1 MKLQSFSAVHSQV
14 PLVSICS
21 TMTTMSSFSMSATH
35 HPGTGVAGGS
45 VGMGGSMGPS
55 PTACSLQQRDA
66 VTGSGYSCMTRPP
79 TYDPL
84 TLGAYGTRPSPC
96 SPTQPYQAM
105 NGHQY
110 SANGT
115 SSTGEVLPST
125 QMDGFR
131 VHLRRRTQKLHNEK
145 LREDSS
151 LLGCRLVNSYRR
163 FGEASCLNL
172 QGGFKNTV

>member
-1 MKLQSFSAVHSQV
+1 
-14 PLVSICS
+14 
-21 TMTTMSSFSMSATH
+21 MTSFSMSAATH
-35 HPGTGVAGGS
+35 HPGTGVAGGT

-115 SSTGEVLPST
+115 SSTGGHSQT
-125 QMDGFR
+125 HTDGFWVR
-131 VHLRRRTQKLHNEK
+131 CAEHNNYLDLGRRIQKLHNEK
-145 LREDSS
+145 PHEDLR
-151 LLGCRLVNSYRR
+151 LLGCYAVPT
-163 FGEASCLNL
+163 GE
-172 QGGFKNTV
+172 